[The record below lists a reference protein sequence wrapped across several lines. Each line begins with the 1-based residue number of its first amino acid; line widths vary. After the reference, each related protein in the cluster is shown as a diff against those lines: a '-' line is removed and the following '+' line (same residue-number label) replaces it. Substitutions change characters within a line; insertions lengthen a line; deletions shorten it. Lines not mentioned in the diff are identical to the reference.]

1 MTYRG
6 AFELVDSTL
15 SKLTHKPEQIDV
27 VVFPSSLHVLGVR
40 DSLVGTDVQVD
51 SSFILVN
58 KDHDIDLMP
67 RLLRFRLYQCGF

>member
-15 SKLTHKPEQIDV
+15 SKLAHKPEQIDV

-40 DSLVGTDVQVD
+40 DSLVGTDVQVH
-51 SSFILVN
+51 SGFI
-58 KDHDIDLMP
+58 
-67 RLLRFRLYQCGF
+67 